1 MRDTGR
7 KNPPPGSY
15 STVERRAL
23 LPIRQFGSGL
33 CYPLVRLLA
42 TLGIPATAISL
53 SQIPLGFLAAM
64 LIVRAPQAACLLFFL
79 AIFLDFLDGE
89 VARATSTDSAFGAL
103 VDQAS
108 DHVREITLV
117 GGLVAGGQLRGE
129 IGVAYALA
137 YPLSNFLLYLADRSQ
152 APVTFSVKTWM
163 LFYPGLIAFCW
174 SSINV
179 LDHVIL
185 LTAGLLAVAGAQALL
200 KIRRA
205 TSGKGTD
212 FGV

>member
-7 KNPPPGSY
+7 KTPPPGSY

-23 LPIRQFGSGL
+23 LPIRQLGSHL

-42 TLGIPATAISL
+42 TLGIPATALSL
-53 SQIPLGFLAAM
+53 LQIPLGFLAAV

-89 VARATSTDSAFGAL
+89 VARATGTDSVLGAL
-103 VDQAS
+103 VDQVS
-108 DHVREITLV
+108 DHIREITLV
-117 GGLVAGGQLRGE
+117 GGLVAEGQLRGE

-137 YPLSNFLLYLADRSQ
+137 YPLSNFLLYLADRGR

-179 LDHVIL
+179 LDHLVL
-185 LTAGLLAVAGAQALL
+185 LTAGLLAFAGAQALW
-200 KIRRA
+200 KIRRVA
-205 TSGKGTD
+205 SGKATG